1 MRKESGNALKL
12 ISPSISSSDAS
23 SEEILLAA
31 RIYKELAMTNKAVL
45 CYKDLLTSDYS
56 YSSYLHLS
64 DCFVALSMTD
74 SASEYLKLMI
84 KAYPDSILPYKQLI
98 ALSDLKKDSSLAEF
112 VFENIGKTEL
122 VDKNLFEY
130 IGIYLFK
137 SDRYKESASFYKGI
151 LGIDAKYGSKESV
164 QSFFFSGDYS
174 NALKSINNYLPQS
187 TQDTIFGSKFKGAV
201 LFKLSM
207 YDSSEYYYEKA
218 FDMNDKD
225 TLLAQ
230 NLANVYR
237 KNMKDMKLMDLIDHI
252 GSYNKSFSTKLLD
265 KYFSTKE

>member
-1 MRKESGNALKL
+1 MKKESGNALKL
-12 ISPSISSSDAS
+12 ISPSISSQDAS

-31 RIYKELAMTNKAVL
+31 RIYKELAMTDKAVL

-56 YSSYLHLS
+56 YSAYLHLS
-64 DCFVALSMTD
+64 DCFVALSMAD

-84 KAYPDSILPYKQLI
+84 KAYPDSILPYKQLL
-98 ALSDLKKDSSLAEF
+98 ALSDLKNDSTSAEF

-122 VDKNLFEY
+122 VDRHLFEY

-137 SDRYKESASFYKGI
+137 SDRYRESASFYKGI
-151 LGIDAKYGSKESV
+151 LNIDDKYGSKESV
-164 QSFFFSGDYS
+164 QSFFFSGDYP

-187 TQDTIFGSKFKGAV
+187 AKDTLFENKFKGAV
-201 LFKLSM
+201 LFKLLM

-237 KNMKDMKLMDLIDHI
+237 KNKKDMKLMDLIDHI
-252 GSYNKSFSTKLLD
+252 GSYNKPFSTNLMN
-265 KYFSTKE
+265 KYFNVQE